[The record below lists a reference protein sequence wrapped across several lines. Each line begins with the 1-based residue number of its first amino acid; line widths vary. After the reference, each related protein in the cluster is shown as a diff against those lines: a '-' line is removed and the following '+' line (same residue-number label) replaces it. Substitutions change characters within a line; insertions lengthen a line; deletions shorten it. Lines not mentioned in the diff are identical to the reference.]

1 MERGSASNGSGVT
14 RSWARCGD
22 IQSQKISLLT
32 YLFVQSSHAL
42 SNDTEALGKLA
53 LSLLKTPMHQMMAR
67 IEEKRFEAAK
77 SAAEQIEQ
85 AAKSV
90 KVDVKGKGKHVPD
103 IWTDR
108 YRPKSF
114 TDLLGDEVSLGSVV

>member
-1 MERGSASNGSGVT
+1 
-14 RSWARCGD
+14 
-22 IQSQKISLLT
+22 
-32 YLFVQSSHAL
+32 
-42 SNDTEALGKLA
+42 
-53 LSLLKTPMHQMMAR
+53 MHQMMAR

-77 SAAEQIEQ
+77 SAAEQVEQ

-90 KVDVKGKGKHVPD
+90 KVDLKGKGKHVPD

-114 TDLLGDEVSLGSVV
+114 TDLLGDEVSHASVV